1 MSDRSGGLEKPEA
14 DAGLRD
20 LYRLYSGWLTARLRR
35 RHGDEADDLV
45 QEAWLRI
52 TPYSRRGAIERP
64 KALLMSIV
72 TNLVIDRSRRDRPQ
86 PLRPDERPASE
97 VFGQAADQTEAVLL
111 KAIIVSMPDNLRE
124 VFVLSRFVCL
134 TYDEIAERLEIPV
147 STVQWRMSQAMNYCA
162 AQLRL

>member
-1 MSDRSGGLEKPEA
+1 VSDRSGGLEKPEA